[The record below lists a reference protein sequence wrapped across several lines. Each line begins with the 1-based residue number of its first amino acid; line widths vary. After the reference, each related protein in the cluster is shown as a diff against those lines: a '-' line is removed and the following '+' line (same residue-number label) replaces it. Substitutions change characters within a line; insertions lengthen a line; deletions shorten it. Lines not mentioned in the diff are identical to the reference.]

1 MLLVICLYVS
11 VCCQTMLH
19 DSNNQIE
26 VLESLRELQNSDAIK
41 VIANHL
47 WAAADRGNDLL
58 LVCTEYISGMM

>member
-1 MLLVICLYVS
+1 
-11 VCCQTMLH
+11 MLH